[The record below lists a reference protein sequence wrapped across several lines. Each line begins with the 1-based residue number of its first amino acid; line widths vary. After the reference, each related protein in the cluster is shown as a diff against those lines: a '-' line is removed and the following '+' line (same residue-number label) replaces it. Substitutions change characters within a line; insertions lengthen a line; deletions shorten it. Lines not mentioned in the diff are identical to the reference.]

1 MEGIPR
7 FYGIRDSNLDPAELW
22 DTENFPRT
30 FTVALVNRMG
40 DLGLP
45 VNLIRRG
52 TDACF
57 VDGIEVGDL
66 YGCPVNQIPRLRFD
80 FDTVYGPFAE
90 IASGVPESSL
100 VVADQRGIPLRRLD
114 VQTSVIPDAS
124 TSGLPDDLSGA
135 EVTVRTPTLVNCAL
149 SMASSLTSRREE
161 ALSVLT
167 SDIPPDVD
175 WSSPEE
181 AVANTEAV
189 VTALDI
195 LESEMRGL
203 QSPFLLQS
211 VWRSEPDGPFLD
223 ENAMDAFVWTDFAF
237 TRLFLDSGRRTRDG
251 RVTRTVRCAVRL
263 YNIIIEILNNGSAD
277 VPAILSE
284 TGYGLPGNREFM
296 VNGKYTNR
304 LMACDRLTRPALSRL
319 DVTFLASLGFEE
331 MLKPDRN
338 LGDALYYAAKEL
350 RPSP

>member
-22 DTENFPRT
+22 DSENFPRT

-57 VDGIEVGDL
+57 VDGIEVGEL
-66 YGCPVNQIPRLRFD
+66 YGCPVNRIPRLRFD

-100 VVADQRGIPLRRLD
+100 VVTDQRGFPLRRLD

-124 TSGLPDDLSGA
+124 TAGLPDDLSGA

-181 AVANTEAV
+181 AVANAEAV

-203 QSPFLLQS
+203 QSPFMLQS

-251 RVTRTVRCAVRL
+251 KVTRTVRCAVRL
-263 YNIIIEILNNGSAD
+263 YNIIKEILNNGSAD
-277 VPAILSE
+277 VPAILSK

-296 VNGKYTNR
+296 VNGRQTNR
-304 LMACDRLTRPALSRL
+304 YMACGNLTEPRMGVTDVIGLASEGFEAMIIPDRRL
-319 DVTFLASLGFEE
+319 DLSVYSAV
-331 MLKPDRN
+331 R
-338 LGDALYYAAKEL
+338 ALHG
-350 RPSP
+350 